1 MLFFI
6 VFIGTIIYC
15 ARKNKRR
22 KWPQKKPRARP
33 MSCNDFFVD
42 LKAIEKAEKAQA
54 QAARRLEK
62 IEREKAKAKQ
72 AAQEKSRIDILTG
85 FYEKRLLEKQA
96 EINELTELDAPARKS
111 RLEYER
117 LALYNRYNTLKTK
130 SEKLELKTRGY

>member
-1 MLFFI
+1 MVFWI
-6 VFIGTIIYC
+6 VFILTIVYC

-22 KWPQKKPRARP
+22 KRPQKTPRARP
-33 MSCNDFFVD
+33 GSYNDFFVD
-42 LKAIEKAEKAQA
+42 SKAIEKAEKAQA

-72 AAQEKSRIDILTG
+72 AAQEKSRVDILAG

-117 LALYNRYNTLKTK
+117 LALYNRYNSLKTK
-130 SEKLELKTRGY
+130 SEKLELKTGEY